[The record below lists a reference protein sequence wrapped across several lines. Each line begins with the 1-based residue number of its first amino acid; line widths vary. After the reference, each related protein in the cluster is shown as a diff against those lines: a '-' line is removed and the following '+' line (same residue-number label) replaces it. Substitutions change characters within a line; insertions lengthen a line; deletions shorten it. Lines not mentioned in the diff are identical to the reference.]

1 MGSGT
6 FRALRHRNFRLYAG
20 GMTVSL
26 AGTWM
31 QQLAQSWLVYR
42 LTHSEW
48 MLGLTWFFANIPIL
62 LLSPITGLVA
72 DRYPRRRIVLYAQTA
87 AMVQAVVLAALTL
100 TGRIQVWHVLAL
112 ASVLGI
118 ASAFDIPGRQAL
130 FVHLVGKEDLVN
142 AISLNSAVFNSARV
156 IGPPIAGF
164 VVAAVGEGMCFAF
177 NAFSFLAVI
186 FSLIAMDVVEPPP
199 QGPAETPLERLR
211 QGFRYAW
218 GTKAIRT
225 LLITAG
231 AASLAAAPASALAPV
246 FAAEVFHRGA
256 EGLGLLSGALGVGAI
271 LGTLSLAGRHGARGL
286 HWVILISTL
295 GMGGG
300 FIIYAWSSSFPL
312 SLLVMVFLGTVIFRQ
327 NAANNTAIQTHV
339 EDHFRGRVMGLY
351 SMMVIGMLPVG
362 SLLSGAMASAIG
374 SRWTTCIGG
383 FASLFAAAFVYLNR
397 RTLQS
402 WLDL

>member
-6 FRALRHRNFRLYAG
+6 FRALRYRNFRLYAG

-48 MLGLTWFFANIPIL
+48 MLGLTWFCANIPIL
-62 LLSPITGLVA
+62 LLSPLTGLVA
-72 DRYPRRRIVLYAQTA
+72 DRYSRRRIVLYAQTG
-87 AMVQAVVLAALTL
+87 AMAQAVVLAALTL
-100 TGRIQVWHVLAL
+100 TGHIQVWHVLSL
-112 ASVLGI
+112 AVVLGVT
-118 ASAFDIPGRQAL
+118 SAFDIPGRQAL

-156 IGPPIAGF
+156 IGPPVAGV
-164 VVAAVGEGMCFAF
+164 VVAALGEGVCFAL
-177 NAFSFLAVI
+177 NAVSFLAVI
-186 FSLIAMDVVEPPP
+186 FSLVAMDVVEPPP
-199 QGPAETPLERLR
+199 SGPAESPAERLR

-218 GTKAIRT
+218 STKPIRV

-231 AASLAAAPASALAPV
+231 CASLAAAPITALAPV
-246 FAAEVFHRGA
+246 FADGIFHRGA
-256 EGLGLLSGALGVGAI
+256 QGLGMLTGAMGLGAI
-271 LGTLSLAGRHGARGL
+271 LGTLSLAGRRGARGL
-286 HWVILISTL
+286 HLVILLSTL

-300 FIIYAWSSSFPL
+300 FLLFAWSTSFYF
-312 SLLVMVFLGTVIFRQ
+312 SLAVMTFIGTVIFRQ
-327 NAANNTAIQTHV
+327 NAANNTAIQSHV
-339 EDHFRGRVMGLY
+339 NDDFRGRVMGLY

-362 SLLSGAMASAIG
+362 SLLSGALASAAG
-374 SRWTTCIGG
+374 SRWTATLGG
-383 FASLFAAAFVYLNR
+383 FASLFASAFVYLHR

-402 WLDL
+402 WLDH

>member
-48 MLGLTWFFANIPIL
+48 MLGLTWFCANSPIL

-72 DRYPRRRIVLYAQTA
+72 DRYNRRRIVLYAQIG
-87 AMVQAVVLAALTL
+87 AMVQAVLLAGLTL
-100 TGRIQVWHVLAL
+100 AGRIQVWHVLLL
-112 ASVLGI
+112 AIVLGI
-118 ASAFDIPGRQAL
+118 TNAFDIPGRQAL

-164 VVAAVGEGMCFAF
+164 VVAAVGEGACFAL
-177 NAFSFLAVI
+177 NALSFLAVI
-186 FSLIAMDVVEPPP
+186 FSLLAMDVVEPPP
-199 QGPAETPLERLR
+199 RGPAETPLERLR

-218 GTKAIRT
+218 NTKAIRV

-231 AASLAAAPASALAPV
+231 AASLAAAPATALAPV
-246 FAAEVFHRGA
+246 FAAEIFHRGA
-256 EGLGLLSGALGVGAI
+256 QGLGLLSGALGLGAI
-271 LGTLSLAGRHGARGL
+271 LGTLSLAGRRGARGL
-286 HWVILISTL
+286 HYVILLSTL
-295 GMGGG
+295 GMGAG
-300 FIIYAWSSSFPL
+300 FIVFASSKSFPF
-312 SLLVMVFLGTVIFRQ
+312 SLLVMTFLGTVVFRQ
-327 NAANNTAIQTHV
+327 NAANNTAIQSHV
-339 EDHFRGRVMGLY
+339 DDRFRGRVMGLY
-351 SMMVIGMLPVG
+351 SMMVIGMLPIG
-362 SLLSGAMASAIG
+362 SLLSGALASAVG
-374 SRWTTCIGG
+374 SRWTTALGG
-383 FASLFAAAFVYLNR
+383 FASLFASAFVYLHR

-402 WLDL
+402 WLDH